1 MGYGVARAGPGRVG
15 RRTLYSAGMI
25 IRFVF
30 FITFWAGLNAFLT
43 WRFLAG
49 WDVPRGIKI
58 AFCLLVIGGLV
69 VTPLAFTIG
78 TPWLKTVAFLMMG
91 FLFLAYTLI
100 VLRDLAL
107 IVMWLCN
114 KYNLLPDLVS
124 PERRALFKDAANW
137 GVLAGASS
145 VGLAAAVNAR
155 QMPDIQEVSVPIKN
169 LPEALEGFSI
179 AQVSDIHIGSTV
191 RAEKIA
197 HIAEQVQQLKP
208 DMYVITGDLI
218 DGSVSDLG
226 EQVKTLLN
234 VATPHGTYFCTGN
247 HEYYSGALRW
257 CDFLEQQ
264 GVKVLNNAHD
274 VIEVPG
280 GKIMMAGVTDLH
292 GARFIESHRCQPGL
306 ACEGAPADAD
316 VKILLAHQPKV
327 AFLTERGQYDLQ
339 LSGHTHGGQYF
350 PYNFLIHLVQ
360 KYVAGLYRHEDMW
373 VYVNRGTTFWGPPMR
388 LGPEQ
393 EITLLKL
400 RRLA

>member
-1 MGYGVARAGPGRVG
+1 M
-15 RRTLYSAGMI
+15 YSIGMI
-25 IRFVF
+25 IRFILF
-30 FITFWAGLNAFLT
+30 LLTWGALNAFLT

-49 WDVPRGIKI
+49 WQVARPVKI
-58 AFCLLVIGGLV
+58 AFCVLVIASLV
-69 VTPLAFTIG
+69 IMPLAFSIGGTWFKTI
-78 TPWLKTVAFLMMG
+78 AFLLMG
-91 FLFLAYTLI
+91 LLALVYTLI
-100 VLRDLAL
+100 IVRDVAL
-107 IVMWLCN
+107 LVAWLLH
-114 KYNLLPDLVS
+114 KFDFFPDAVS
-124 PERRALFKDAANW
+124 PQRRALFKDVANW
-137 GVLAGASS
+137 GILAGAST

-155 QMPDIQEVSVPIKN
+155 QMPKVREIQIPIKD
-169 LPEALEGFSI
+169 LPKALEGFSI

-208 DMYVITGDLI
+208 DMYTITGDLI
-218 DGSVSDLG
+218 DGTVADLG
-226 EQVKTLLN
+226 EQVKALLN
-234 VATPHGTYFCTGN
+234 VNSPHGTYFCTGN
-247 HEYYSGALRW
+247 HEYYSGALGW
-257 CDFLEQQ
+257 CEFLQAQ
-264 GVKVLNNAHD
+264 GVQVLNNAHQ

-306 ACEGAPADAD
+306 ACENAPEDVD

-327 AFLTERGQYDLQ
+327 AFLTEPGQYDLQ

-350 PYNFLIHLVQ
+350 PYNYLIHLVQ

-400 RRLA
+400 QRMA

>member
-1 MGYGVARAGPGRVG
+1 
-15 RRTLYSAGMI
+15 MI
-25 IRFVF
+25 LRFAL
-30 FITFWAGLNAFLT
+30 FILSWGALNAFLT

-49 WDVPRGIKI
+49 WQVARPVKV
-58 AFCLLVIGGLV
+58 AFCVLVISSFV
-69 VTPLAFTIG
+69 ITPLAFWIG
-78 TPWLKTVAFLMMG
+78 GTWLKTSAFLLMG
-91 FLFLAYTLI
+91 LLSLTYTLI
-100 VLRDLAL
+100 IARDVVLMGGWL
-107 IVMWLCN
+107 IHKL
-114 KYNLLPDLVS
+114 NLFSDVVS
-124 PERRALFKDAANW
+124 PERRALFKEAANW
-137 GVLAGASS
+137 GILAGAST

-155 QMPDIQEVSVPIKN
+155 QMPNVREIQIPIKD
-169 LPEALEGFSI
+169 LPKALEGFSI
-179 AQVSDIHIGSTV
+179 AQVSDTHIGSTV

-197 HIAEQVQQLKP
+197 HIAEQVQQLNP
-208 DMYVITGDLI
+208 DMYVVTGDLI
-218 DGSVSDLG
+218 DGSIADLG
-226 EQVKTLLN
+226 EQVKALLN
-234 VATPHGTYFCTGN
+234 VTSPHGTYFCTGN

-257 CDFLEQQ
+257 CAFLEAQ
-264 GVKVLNNAHD
+264 GVQVLNNAHQ

-292 GARFIESHRCQPGL
+292 GARFIESHRCEPGL
-306 ACEGAPADAD
+306 ACENAPDDVD

-350 PYNFLIHLVQ
+350 PYNYLIHLVQ

-400 RRLA
+400 RPMI